1 MQGYDPGPPTLRPL
15 VEQAVPDAPAKSAL
29 APTPGTPEAGGQ
41 RTVTVS
47 SPPGTGGFAPAPS
60 IATGAR
66 LRARG
71 AARREV
77 PFRPVSVAPPN
88 VCKVTI
94 SVPYRFGGV
103 PRPAL
108 GPAADEG
115 LARRLKALACTAP
128 LHDLDAR
135 KANLAGEYSVYA
147 MAEIALSAIDLVT
160 LNMDFDTGAD
170 HEQVILRLL
179 PRAAAQAPR
188 RPAAE
193 HERVARWVLENLINV
208 GSVDRGFRAVYGT
221 FGADGEYVRRDYDF
235 KLVEE
240 VPGPDGGVYLRTTDE
255 AVNVLVGALDTD
267 VTSAQIAAEVK
278 LEVLISRGRL
288 ADARLAAE
296 QARYRTV
303 QYAESLRRALEATRR
318 NVRAVD
324 WLQAVPDLIA
334 EALDHVADRYRH
346 ENAILT
352 NIRRARDEAE
362 SPDERTGEHKRRAA
376 ELVDIV
382 KDCIRRHTQLQSR
395 LLEAGPLF
403 RAEQDRQAFAPP
415 RAQSGTDL
423 YGQVLAPVLTLPV
436 ERATRATDAFFAEG
450 AGLRTPPVVRIGDLV
465 DVLLTPPVE
474 RDHLGAEMPQ
484 PDLTETPDDSRF
496 NDRQLDSALD
506 LLDLPPDAP
515 RRLSGL
521 LAEARRS
528 DPELPYLLALLAVHA
543 ASPPVGV
550 AYRQGEERL
559 LFAVDDGTPLDDP
572 EFGGADLI
580 VGTALLDAAGMAAE
594 RAS

>member
-1 MQGYDPGPPTLRPL
+1 MTSHASD
-15 VEQAVPDAPAKSAL
+15 L
-29 APTPGTPEAGGQ
+29 APPQFSGAQPGSAA
-41 RTVTVS
+41 R
-47 SPPGTGGFAPAPS
+47 PAP
-60 IATGAR
+60 
-66 LRARG
+66 
-71 AARREV
+71 
-77 PFRPVSVAPPN
+77 
-88 VCKVTI
+88 
-94 SVPYRFGGV
+94 
-103 PRPAL
+103 

-115 LARRLKALACTAP
+115 LARRLRALACTAP

-147 MAEIALSAIDLVT
+147 MAELALAAIDLVT
-160 LNMDFDTGAD
+160 LHMDFDTGAD
-170 HEQVILRLL
+170 HEQIVARLL
-179 PRAAAQAPR
+179 PRAAAQAPA

-221 FGADGEYVRRDYDF
+221 FGPDGAYVRRDYDF
-235 KLVEE
+235 KLIEE
-240 VPGPDGGVYLRTTDE
+240 VPGPGGGVYLRTTDE

-288 ADARLAAE
+288 ADAQLAAE

-303 QYAESLRRALEATRR
+303 QYAETLRRTLDATRR

-324 WLQAVPDLIA
+324 WLSAVPDMIA

-362 SPDERTGEHKRRAA
+362 DAEHKRRAA

-403 RAEQDRQAFAPP
+403 RAEQDRQAFAG
-415 RAQSGTDL
+415 AAAAGAGIDL
-423 YGQVLAPVLTLPV
+423 YGQLVAPVLPLPV
-436 ERATRATDAFFAEG
+436 ERATRVTDAFFARG
-450 AGLRTPPVVRIGDLV
+450 TGLRTPSAVRVGDLV
-465 DVLLTPPVE
+465 DLLLTPPVE
-474 RDHLGAEMPQ
+474 REHLGAEMPE
-484 PDLTETPDDSRF
+484 PDLVATPDDSRF
-496 NDRQLDSALD
+496 SEEQLAAALE
-506 LLDLPPDAP
+506 LLDLPADAP

-521 LAEARRS
+521 LADARRR
-528 DPELPYLLALLAVHA
+528 DPELPYLVALLAVHA
-543 ASPPVGV
+543 ASPAVGT
-550 AYRQGEERL
+550 AYRQGEQQL
-559 LFAVDDGTPLDDP
+559 LFAVDDGTELDDA

-594 RAS
+594 RAEVA

>member
-1 MQGYDPGPPTLRPL
+1 MSDP
-15 VEQAVPDAPAKSAL
+15 APNL
-29 APTPGTPEAGGQ
+29 C
-41 RTVTVS
+41 TVT
-47 SPPGTGGFAPAPS
+47 SPASTD
-60 IATGAR
+60 
-66 LRARG
+66 
-71 AARREV
+71 
-77 PFRPVSVAPPN
+77 
-88 VCKVTI
+88 
-94 SVPYRFGGV
+94 SVPPQLSAG

-115 LARRLKALACTAP
+115 LARRLRALACTAP

-135 KANLAGEYSVYA
+135 KANLAGEYSVYG
-147 MAEIALSAIDLVT
+147 MAEVALAAIDLVT

-170 HEQVILRLL
+170 HDQVVARLI
-179 PRAAAQAPR
+179 PRIAAQAPQ
-188 RPAAE
+188 RPVEE

-221 FGADGEYVRRDYDF
+221 FAPDGTYVRRDYDF
-235 KLVEE
+235 KLIEE
-240 VPGPDGGVYLRTTDE
+240 VPGYGGGVYLRTTDE

-288 ADARLAAE
+288 ADAQLAAE

-303 QYAESLRRALEATRR
+303 QYSETLRKALDATRR

-324 WLQAVPDLIA
+324 WLQAVPDMIA

-352 NIRRARDEAE
+352 NIRKARDESE
-362 SPDERTGEHKRRAA
+362 DPEQKRRAA

-403 RAEQDRQAFAPP
+403 RAEQDRQAFATPMTT
-415 RAQSGTDL
+415 SGIDL
-423 YGQVLAPVLTLPV
+423 YGHLIAPLLPLPV
-436 ERATRATDAFFAEG
+436 EQARKVTDAFFSRG
-450 AGLRTPPVVRIGDLV
+450 TGLRTPVSVRVGDLV
-465 DVLLTPPVE
+465 DLLFTPPME
-474 RDHLGAEMPQ
+474 REHLGAEMPE
-484 PDLTETPDDSRF
+484 PDLIATPDDSRF
-496 NDRQLDSALD
+496 SEEQLAAAME
-506 LLDLPPDAP
+506 LLDLPADAP

-521 LAEARRS
+521 LAEARQS
-528 DPELPYLLALLAVHA
+528 DPELPYLVALLAVHA
-543 ASPPVGV
+543 ASPPVGT
-550 AYRQGEERL
+550 AYRQGEEKL
-559 LFAVDDGTPLDDP
+559 LFAVDDGTELDDP

-580 VGTALLDAAGMAAE
+580 VGTVLLDAVGMAADRTE
-594 RAS
+594 AA

>member
-1 MQGYDPGPPTLRPL
+1 MTSP
-15 VEQAVPDAPAKSAL
+15 AVPDFVPPQLSA
-29 APTPGTPEAGGQ
+29 G
-41 RTVTVS
+41 
-47 SPPGTGGFAPAPS
+47 
-60 IATGAR
+60 
-66 LRARG
+66 
-71 AARREV
+71 
-77 PFRPVSVAPPN
+77 
-88 VCKVTI
+88 
-94 SVPYRFGGV
+94 
-103 PRPAL
+103 PRPAP

-115 LARRLKALACTAP
+115 LARRLRALACTAP
-128 LHDLDAR
+128 LHDLDTR

-170 HEQVILRLL
+170 HEQIVARLL
-179 PRAAAQAPR
+179 PRVAAQAPR

-221 FGADGEYVRRDYDF
+221 FGPDGTYVRRDYDF
-235 KLVEE
+235 KLIEE
-240 VPGPDGGVYLRTTDE
+240 VPGYGGGVYLRTTDE

-288 ADARLAAE
+288 ADAQLAAE

-303 QYAESLRRALEATRR
+303 QYSETLRKALDATRR

-324 WLQAVPDLIA
+324 WLQAVPDMIA

-352 NIRRARDEAE
+352 NIRKVRDESEAL
-362 SPDERTGEHKRRAA
+362 SDSKAGEHKRRAA

-403 RAEQDRQAFAPP
+403 RAEQDRQAFATPTA
-415 RAQSGTDL
+415 RAGLDL
-423 YGQVLAPVLTLPV
+423 YGQLIAPILPLPAEQAIRV
-436 ERATRATDAFFAEG
+436 TDAFFARG
-450 AGLRTPPVVRIGDLV
+450 TGLRTPVSVRVGDLV
-465 DVLLTPPVE
+465 DILLTPPQE
-474 RDHLGAEMPQ
+474 REHLGAEMPE
-484 PDLTETPDDSRF
+484 PDLIATPDDSRF
-496 NDRQLDSALD
+496 SEEQLSSAME
-506 LLDLPPDAP
+506 LLALPSDAP

-521 LAEARRS
+521 LADARRR
-528 DPELPYLLALLAVHA
+528 DPELPYLVALLAVHA
-543 ASPPVGV
+543 ASPPVGT
-550 AYRQGEERL
+550 AYRQGEQQL
-559 LFAVDDGTPLDDP
+559 LFAVDDGTELDDP

-580 VGTALLDAAGMAAE
+580 VGTALLDAAGMAADRTE
-594 RAS
+594 AA

>member
-1 MQGYDPGPPTLRPL
+1 VTSPVPTDRVPPQL
-15 VEQAVPDAPAKSAL
+15 SA
-29 APTPGTPEAGGQ
+29 G
-41 RTVTVS
+41 
-47 SPPGTGGFAPAPS
+47 
-60 IATGAR
+60 
-66 LRARG
+66 
-71 AARREV
+71 
-77 PFRPVSVAPPN
+77 
-88 VCKVTI
+88 
-94 SVPYRFGGV
+94 
-103 PRPAL
+103 PRPAP

-115 LARRLKALACTAP
+115 LARRLRALACTAP

-135 KANLAGEYSVYA
+135 KANLAGEYSVYG
-147 MAEIALSAIDLVT
+147 MAEVALAAIDLVT
-160 LNMDFDTGAD
+160 LHMDFDAGAD
-170 HEQVILRLL
+170 QEQIVSRLL
-179 PRAAAQAPR
+179 PRIAAQAPH

-221 FGADGEYVRRDYDF
+221 FAQDGTYVRRDYDF

-240 VPGPDGGVYLRTTDE
+240 VPGYGGGVYLRTTDE

-278 LEVLISRGRL
+278 LEVLVSRGRL
-288 ADARLAAE
+288 ADAQLAAE

-303 QYAESLRRALEATRR
+303 QYAETLRRALEATRR

-324 WLQAVPDLIA
+324 WLNAVPDMIA

-352 NIRRARDEAE
+352 NIRRARDESGDPE
-362 SPDERTGEHKRRAA
+362 NKRRAA

-403 RAEQDRQAFAPP
+403 RAEQDRQAFAP
-415 RAQSGTDL
+415 ATAASGTDL
-423 YGQVLAPVLTLPV
+423 YGQLLAPLLPLPLEQSV
-436 ERATRATDAFFAEG
+436 RVTDAFFARG
-450 AGLRTPPVVRIGDLV
+450 TGLRTPASVRVGDLV
-465 DVLLTPPVE
+465 DLLLTPPVE
-474 RDHLGAEMPQ
+474 REHLGAEMPE
-484 PDLTETPDDSRF
+484 PDLIATPDDSRF
-496 NDRQLDSALD
+496 SEEQLAAATE
-506 LLDLPPDAP
+506 LLDLPADAP

-521 LAEARRS
+521 LAEARRR
-528 DPELPYLLALLAVHA
+528 DPDLPYLVALLAVHA
-543 ASPPVGV
+543 ASPPVGT

-559 LFAVDDGTPLDDP
+559 LFAVDDGTQLDDP

-580 VGTALLDAAGMAAE
+580 VGTALLDAAAMATARSE
-594 RAS
+594 PA

>member
-1 MQGYDPGPPTLRPL
+1 MTS
-15 VEQAVPDAPAKSAL
+15 PAS
-29 APTPGTPEAGGQ
+29 TD
-41 RTVTVS
+41 
-47 SPPGTGGFAPAPS
+47 
-60 IATGAR
+60 
-66 LRARG
+66 
-71 AARREV
+71 
-77 PFRPVSVAPPN
+77 
-88 VCKVTI
+88 
-94 SVPYRFGGV
+94 SVPPQLSAG
-103 PRPAL
+103 PRPAA

-115 LARRLKALACTAP
+115 LARRLRALACTAP

-135 KANLAGEYSVYA
+135 KANLAGEYSVYG
-147 MAEIALSAIDLVT
+147 MAEVALAAIDLVT

-170 HEQVILRLL
+170 HEQIVARLI
-179 PRAAAQAPR
+179 PRIAAQAPR

-221 FGADGEYVRRDYDF
+221 FDPDGTYVRRDYDF
-235 KLVEE
+235 KLIEE
-240 VPGPDGGVYLRTTDE
+240 VPGPGGTVYLRTTDE

-288 ADARLAAE
+288 ADAQLAAE

-303 QYAESLRRALEATRR
+303 QYSESLRKALEATRR

-324 WLQAVPDLIA
+324 WLKAVPDMIA

-352 NIRRARDEAE
+352 NIRKARDESE
-362 SPDERTGEHKRRAA
+362 DPENKRRAA

-403 RAEQDRQAFAPP
+403 RAEQDRQAFATPM
-415 RAQSGTDL
+415 AASGIDL
-423 YGQVLAPVLTLPV
+423 YGHLVAPVLPLPV
-436 ERATRATDAFFAEG
+436 EQALRVTDAFFAHG
-450 AGLRTPPVVRIGDLV
+450 TGLRTPASVRVGDLV
-465 DVLLTPPVE
+465 ELLLTPPVE
-474 RDHLGAEMPQ
+474 REHLGAEMPE
-484 PDLTETPDDSRF
+484 PDLIATPDDSRF
-496 NDRQLDSALD
+496 SEEQLAAARE
-506 LLDLPPDAP
+506 LLDLPHDAP

-521 LAEARRS
+521 LAEARRR
-528 DPELPYLLALLAVHA
+528 DPDDRDLPYLVALLAIHA
-543 ASPPVGV
+543 ASPPVGT
-550 AYRQGEERL
+550 AYRQGEEKL
-559 LFAVDDGTPLDDP
+559 LFAVDDGTELDDP

-580 VGTALLDAAGMAAE
+580 VGTALLDAAGMAADRTE
-594 RAS
+594 AA